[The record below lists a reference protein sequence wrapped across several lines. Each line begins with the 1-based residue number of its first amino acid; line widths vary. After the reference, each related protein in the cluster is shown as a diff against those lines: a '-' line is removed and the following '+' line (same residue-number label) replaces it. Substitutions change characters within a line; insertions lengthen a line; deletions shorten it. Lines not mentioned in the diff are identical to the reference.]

1 MHEYILTFDSDS
13 RNEASYQ
20 ISKILVL
27 SMSIHEDV
35 FARIQSLLE
44 DEDDWIS
51 AMSTVVCELHN
62 SFQHFHWTGFY
73 RTVEPN
79 VLKIGPYQ
87 GGHGCLV
94 IPFDKGICGAAA
106 RTGETQDVP
115 DVHAR
120 PEHIA
125 CSSTTLSEIV
135 VPIKNSEGDV
145 VAVLD
150 LDSDL
155 PEAFPP
161 QTSCLPNF
169 FVSTWVRSISNQQ
182 VGNLQNLMNGLVRK
196 RVFITGKL
204 STRRLKKRLK

>member
-1 MHEYILTFDSDS
+1 MNYTMEHDEVYQRIASILDG
-13 RNEASYQ
+13 
-20 ISKILVL
+20 
-27 SMSIHEDV
+27 
-35 FARIQSLLE
+35 
-44 DEDDWIS
+44 EDDWVT
-51 AMSTVVCELHN
+51 AMATVVCELHN
-62 SFQHFHWTGFY
+62 AFDHYHWTGFY
-73 RTVEPN
+73 RTTEPN

-125 CSSTTLSEIV
+125 CSSSTNSEVV
-135 VPIKNSEGDV
+135 VPVKNTHGEV

-155 PEAFPP
+155 PAAF
-161 QTSCLPNF
+161 SEEDIHLSESICHWLG
-169 FVSTWVRSISNQQ
+169 STYHQ
-182 VGNLQNLMNGLVRK
+182 
-196 RVFITGKL
+196 
-204 STRRLKKRLK
+204 